1 MSLKLI
7 RLPEGTNRSRIL
19 RRSVNLYDE
28 EFDLAEL
35 ERLFRRF
42 WRVWHKSLQNETR
55 EAGT

>member
-28 EFDLAEL
+28 EIDLAEL
-35 ERLFRRF
+35 KRLFRRF
-42 WRVWHKSLQNETR
+42 WRVCHKSRQNETR

>member
-19 RRSVNLYDE
+19 RRSVDLYDQE
-28 EFDLAEL
+28 VDLPEL

>member
-7 RLPEGTNRSRIL
+7 RLPDGTNRSRIL
-19 RRSVNLYDE
+19 RRSV
-28 EFDLAEL
+28 DLAEF

-42 WRVWHKSLQNETR
+42 RRVLHKSLQNETG

>member
-19 RRSVNLYDE
+19 RRLVDLYDE
-28 EFDLAEL
+28 EL
-35 ERLFRRF
+35 ERLFRCF